1 MTRAGLIE
9 RISEKGHMPRPRAE
23 LLLNAI
29 FDCIEQSMR
38 RGEKIEV
45 RGFGTFQIRSYRAY
59 KGRNPR
65 TGQLVAVK
73 PKRLPHFRVSVAL
86 AARINERRGKNLEE
100 TAVAASGIHPTSR
113 RGIPRASVGRR
124 TETA

>member
-1 MTRAGLIE
+1 MTRADLIE
-9 RISEKGHMPRPRAE
+9 RICEKGHMPRPRAE
-23 LLLNAI
+23 LLVNTV
-29 FDCIEQSMR
+29 FDCLEQSMR

-45 RGFGTFQIRSYRAY
+45 RGFGRFQIRSYRAY

-86 AARINERRGKNLEE
+86 AARIDQRRGKSLEE
-100 TAVAASGIHPTSR
+100 TGATASGTHLSR
-113 RGIPRASVGRR
+113 
-124 TETA
+124 